1 MSMYASKDKYES
13 GDVARI
19 IWEQLG
25 GNKFRMMTGA
35 KTLLNLGDGVAMKLG
50 RNSSNSNYLK
60 ITLNSMDTYDMTFA
74 KLTRMGELKSVKE
87 YNNVYNDMLT
97 DTFTSHTGMY
107 TSLFQK
113 MSIYEMMRAIGH
125 PIDFLGYPINNK
137 RKKKIYLI
145 NN

>member
-19 IWEQLG
+19 IWEHLG

-35 KTLLNLGDGVAMKLG
+35 KNLLNTGDGLAMKLG

-60 ITLNSMDTYDMTFA
+60 ITLNSMDLYDMKFA

-87 YNNVYNDMLT
+87 YDNVYNDMLT
-97 DTFTSHTGMY
+97 DVFTKHTGMY
-107 TSLFQK
+107 TSLF
-113 MSIYEMMRAIGH
+113 
-125 PIDFLGYPINNK
+125 
-137 RKKKIYLI
+137 
-145 NN
+145 